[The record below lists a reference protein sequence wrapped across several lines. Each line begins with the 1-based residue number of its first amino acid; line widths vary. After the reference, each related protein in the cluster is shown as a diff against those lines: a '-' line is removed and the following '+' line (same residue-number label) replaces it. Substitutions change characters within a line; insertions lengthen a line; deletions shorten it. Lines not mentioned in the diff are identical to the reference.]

1 MSTIL
6 ILSTN
11 SWLITWVIIEVN
23 ILVFIP
29 LINIKKRKYQSECA
43 LKYFITQATA
53 SILIILSLFSLF
65 NSNQITSLTLIIA
78 LILKIGV
85 APLHQWIPAICEGLS
100 WEVILILILP
110 QKVGPLILIY
120 QTLLSELINYKISLF
135 ILLTTL
141 IGRVGGLINYSLRKI
156 MVYSSITHAG
166 WMLTAIIIN
175 LNLWV
180 NYFIIYT
187 IILLSIIVTFNTLKI
202 NNLKQIFFID
212 NKILKYILIIIFLSV
227 AGLPPFRG
235 FLAKYLVILAI
246 GPSTYK
252 ILMIPLILTTL
263 ISLFFYIRIILIN
276 IFTVNSK
283 FYTPLILK
291 TNNNK
296 IFVVN
301 LIGLLGGWVLFI

>member
-1 MSTIL
+1 
-6 ILSTN
+6 
-11 SWLITWVIIEVN
+11 
-23 ILVFIP
+23 
-29 LINIKKRKYQSECA
+29 
-43 LKYFITQATA
+43 
-53 SILIILSLFSLF
+53 
-65 NSNQITSLTLIIA
+65 
-78 LILKIGV
+78 
-85 APLHQWIPAICEGLS
+85 
-100 WEVILILILP
+100 
-110 QKVGPLILIY
+110 
-120 QTLLSELINYKISLF
+120 
-135 ILLTTL
+135 
-141 IGRVGGLINYSLRKI
+141 
-156 MVYSSITHAG
+156 
-166 WMLTAIIIN
+166 MLTAIIIN

-263 ISLFFYIRIILIN
+263 ISLFFYIRITLIN